1 MTMTATP
8 TRRPTSDRPFW
19 LTAIGLLVTLALLT
33 LLVVVRGST
42 VGVGVTTAPEAGAT
56 VSGRA
61 RIILTF
67 DAAMDTT
74 SVESRLRLDPAVEG
88 HWSWESG
95 GARSDR
101 VAQFIPTGLLNPGA
115 TYTATLAP
123 GARAQ
128 NGRAVAR
135 ETTWHFT
142 VRTGQLLF
150 LKAGTVGAEQVR
162 NLWSASPDGTD
173 QRQIT
178 SEPGGVL
185 EYSPAPDG
193 SRIAYTT
200 QEAGGA
206 TALWA
211 INADGTGRTRL
222 SPANDPSL
230 YSTPAW
236 SPAGDIILYVLRSA
250 LGQGSASGTTPADN
264 TPGQTTFG
272 ASKLWGVAP
281 DGRSLGRIY
290 GRGDEVG
297 FAPVWS
303 PDGTH
308 LAFRGPVDNNNRGSV
323 VISDLSGNPIVL
335 PAAAGST
342 ITWSPDNHRLA
353 YDEIVPDA
361 SGTAQS
367 RIVIVGADGK
377 SATAF
382 SGVSTTNAAQPA
394 WSPDGARIAFTRQV
408 MDHGIATTELWVANP
423 DGTDAVRIFGGDGL
437 AAMSPVWSP
446 DGKALI
452 ATRSNPVNGQAA
464 GIWRADADG
473 SDARALIPL
482 GDSEMWLP

>member
-1 MTMTATP
+1 MMIATP
-8 TRRPTSDRPFW
+8 DRRPASDRRFW

-42 VGVGVTTAPEAGAT
+42 VGVSVTATPVAGAT

-61 RIILTF
+61 RIVLTF
-67 DAAMDTT
+67 AAAMDTT
-74 SVESRLRLDPAVEG
+74 SVESRLRVDPPVEG

-101 VAQFIPTGLLNPGA
+101 VAQFIPARLLNPGA

-123 GARAQ
+123 GARAR
-128 NGRAVAR
+128 NGRNVAR
-135 ETTWHFT
+135 ETTWRFT
-142 VRTGQLLF
+142 VRPGLLIF
-150 LKAGTVGAEQVR
+150 LKAGTDGAGQVH
-162 NLWSASPDGTD
+162 NLWSANPDGTG

-178 SEPGGVL
+178 SEPGGVV

-200 QEAGGA
+200 REAGGA

-211 INADGTGRTRL
+211 INADGSGRTRL

-236 SPAGDIILYVLRSA
+236 SPAGDIILYVLRAA
-250 LGQGSASGTTPADN
+250 LGQGNAPGTAPAG
-264 TPGQTTFG
+264 TATGQTTFG
-272 ASKLWGVAP
+272 ASKLWAVAP

-308 LAFRGPVDNNNRGSV
+308 LAFRGPVDDNNRASV
-323 VISDLSGNPIVL
+323 VISDLSGSPIVL
-335 PAAAGST
+335 PAAAGNRM
-342 ITWSPDNHRLA
+342 TWSPDSKRIA
-353 YDEIVPDA
+353 YDEAVPDA

-377 SATAF
+377 GTTTFSSTA
-382 SGVSTTNAAQPA
+382 TTNAAEPA

-408 MDHGIATTELWVANP
+408 VDHGFPTTELWIANT
-423 DGTDAVRIFGGDGL
+423 DGSDAVRIFGGDGL
-437 AAMSPVWSP
+437 SSMSPVWSP
-446 DGKALI
+446 DGTTLL

-464 GIWRADADG
+464 GIWRANADG

-482 GDSEMWLP
+482 GDSAMWLP